1 MSAAR
6 SSFGFA
12 IVGFAIA
19 AIAIVGIGF
28 AAPAGA
34 AANDAAAHRAAHI
47 EPSVWTEGG
56 TPGRLEISASPT
68 PATLQV
74 EAQRVLRDGTT
85 QTVWR
90 HDVAGDASIV
100 LPATPFAIA
109 GFYRLTVRDPGSD
122 SALATLGV
130 SVIAPALNRGAA
142 APLFGVNTH
151 FAQRDIPDRAYALL
165 RLAHVD
171 LIRDQ
176 WTWSAVESR
185 AGRLIA
191 PTQPSG
197 GITHARAMLLQ
208 SGIRI
213 LHDCAYTN
221 PLYDG
226 NRFPTSAAGIAAFAR
241 YCAFVAQEFGPAL
254 YGSEIWNESNA
265 IDAASTYAPLAR
277 ATAQALQRAVPE
289 AAILQGGGAGA
300 GGGADPFYEE
310 SVFKTIGA
318 DCCTGD
324 SVHPY
329 MTNPDVGYFAAN
341 SRLINPVT
349 QQSIVNIAFVSFW
362 TDYISHL
369 FKLVRGSNFTE
380 IGWSTAHDGR
390 QGVSEEKQAAYV
402 SRSLLDASEPSAC
415 TRASGVASAI
425 IDRGCAPTATA
436 VIPDLRSL
444 FVYDFEDDGS
454 DPNNREHNFGLVRQ
468 DLTPKMSYSAY
479 AQAAGVLR
487 GTEFSTAVRFAQRS
501 LARALLFRESTRTW
515 LVLWTAEFAPDGI
528 AKSPA
533 DMQYPKDARTQSTVV
548 IDGAV
553 DECREWDGHPC
564 DIPADRHVQ
573 ITNLPIYL
581 RLIPGRAAIDVREV
595 PGV

>member
-1 MSAAR
+1 
-6 SSFGFA
+6 
-12 IVGFAIA
+12 
-19 AIAIVGIGF
+19 
-28 AAPAGA
+28 
-34 AANDAAAHRAAHI
+34 
-47 EPSVWTEGG
+47 
-56 TPGRLEISASPT
+56 
-68 PATLQV
+68 
-74 EAQRVLRDGTT
+74 
-85 QTVWR
+85 
-90 HDVAGDASIV
+90 
-100 LPATPFAIA
+100 
-109 GFYRLTVRDPGSD
+109 
-122 SALATLGV
+122 
-130 SVIAPALNRGAA
+130 
-142 APLFGVNTH
+142 
-151 FAQRDIPDRAYALL
+151 
-165 RLAHVD
+165 
-171 LIRDQ
+171 
-176 WTWSAVESR
+176 
-185 AGRLIA
+185 
-191 PTQPSG
+191 
-197 GITHARAMLLQ
+197 MLLQ

-226 NRFPTSAAGIAAFAR
+226 NRFPTSAAAVAGFAR
-241 YCAFVAQEFGPAL
+241 YCAFVAQQFGPAL

-265 IDAASTYAPLAR
+265 IDAVSTYAPLAR
-277 ATAQALQRAVPE
+277 ATAKALRAAMPQ

-329 MTNPDVGYFAAN
+329 MTNPDVGYFASH

-369 FKLVRGSNFTE
+369 FKLARGANFTE

-402 SRSLLDASEPSAC
+402 SRSLIDAGEPSAC

-425 IDRGCAPTATA
+425 IAAACAPTASA
-436 VIPDLRSL
+436 GIPDLRSL
-444 FVYDFEDDGS
+444 FVYDFQDDGN
-454 DPNNREHNFGLVRQ
+454 DPNNREHNFGLVHQ

-487 GTEFSTAVRFAQRS
+487 GTEFATAFRFAPRS
-501 LARALLFRESTRTW
+501 LAHALLFRDGAREW

-528 AKSPA
+528 AKTPA
-533 DMQYPKDARTQSTVV
+533 DLQYPSDARTQSTVV
-548 IDGAV
+548 VDGAV
-553 DECREWDGHPC
+553 DACREWDGHPC
-564 DIPADRHVQ
+564 EIPADRRVQ

-581 RLIPGRAAIDVREV
+581 RLITGQAAIDVREV
-595 PGV
+595 PSV